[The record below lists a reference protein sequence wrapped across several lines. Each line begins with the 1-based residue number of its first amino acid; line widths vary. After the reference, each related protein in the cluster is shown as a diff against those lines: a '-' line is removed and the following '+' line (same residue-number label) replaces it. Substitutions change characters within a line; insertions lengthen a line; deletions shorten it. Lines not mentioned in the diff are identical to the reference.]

1 MDRVPTARVRL
12 LFGAMCLAVTVIG
25 VRLYHVQSSLGE
37 DYLAEVERLVERI
50 ESIPSR
56 DARILAADGTVLA
69 ADSELYA
76 LKVHYRWLEDPV
88 DPEWLKQSAVAKLS
102 RVERKSKDR
111 VLREAELVLRRR
123 EQFWLSVADTTG
135 LSIAELTA
143 RRRDVQRRVE
153 SRRDAVLRRQ
163 AEKRREEESDA
174 DDSVARSSAEPRD
187 WAGGVGSWWSV
198 VTTTLTT
205 PPRRDESNNRLVLEE
220 ELEYHPIVEEL
231 ARDQALAVE
240 SRPDRFP
247 GARVEI
253 TTRRV
258 YPEGALAPHVI
269 GYRTELTGEETVAR
283 RAKLA
288 GGDPLDYRDG
298 DRVGRAGIERSYD
311 GLLRGL
317 RGERRIFLN
326 RRGEIVR
333 TEVVREPRSGRDIV
347 LTLDLALQRAA
358 EGLLDE
364 VLTTSSESAGAAKTV
379 PTGGAIIAIE
389 VGTGRV
395 LTLASGPRFDV
406 SRISTDS
413 GSAWAEWLADGRK
426 PLFHRAI
433 EMAQPPGSVFKV
445 VSAMA
450 GLECGA
456 LVADEPFPCRG
467 YLDSPDQLRCLVFKN
482 HRVGH
487 GDVTLIDALA
497 RSCNVYFFDMAR
509 RAGPAPIVAWA
520 RRLGYGAATGIDLPG
535 EAVGNLP
542 AARGGA
548 RPSGETLGLAIGQA
562 RLTATPLQVATMM
575 AAVASDGRSPPPR
588 VAEGGDYNSPAEFA
602 IPESATASER
612 TSLAWVRRGL
622 EAVVAHPQGTGYK
635 SVRTPEVRIAGK
647 TGTAETGGHRPDHAW
662 FAGYVPADRPRVAFV
677 VMLEHAGSGG
687 QVAGPVAREFVHAML
702 RAGLLDDSAS
712 GEPSAPLAD

>member
-12 LFGAMCLAVTVIG
+12 LFGAMCLAVAAIG

-50 ESIPSR
+50 EPIPSR

-88 DPEWLKQSAVAKLS
+88 DPDWLKQSAVSKLS
-102 RVERKSKDR
+102 RVERKSKER

-123 EQFWLSVADTTG
+123 EQFWRSVADTTG

-143 RRRDVQRRVE
+143 RRREIQRRVE

-163 AEKRREEESDA
+163 AEKRREEETE
-174 DDSVARSSAEPRD
+174 DSIARSAGESRD
-187 WAGGVGSWWSV
+187 GVGGLGAGRLGAWWSV

-205 PPRRDESNNRLVLEE
+205 PPRRDESTNRLVLEE
-220 ELEYHPIVEEL
+220 ELEYHAIIEEL
-231 ARDQALAVE
+231 ARDEALAVE

-247 GARVEI
+247 GARIEI

-269 GYRTELTGEETVAR
+269 GYRTELTGDETVAR

-288 GGDPLDYRDG
+288 GSDPLDYRDG

-311 GLLRGL
+311 GVLRGL
-317 RGERRIFLN
+317 RGERRVFLN
-326 RRGEIVR
+326 RRGEVVR
-333 TEVVREPRSGRDIV
+333 TEMVREPRSGRDIV
-347 LTLDLALQRAA
+347 LTLDLPLQRAA
-358 EGLLDE
+358 EGLLDGA
-364 VLTTSSESAGAAKTV
+364 LTASIGEDGATKSV

-395 LTLASGPRFDV
+395 LALASGPRFDL
-406 SRISTDS
+406 SRISADS
-413 GSAWAEWLADGRK
+413 GSAWSEWLADGRK

-467 YLDSPDQLRCLVFKN
+467 YLDSPDRLRCLVFKN

-520 RRLGYGAATGIDLPG
+520 RKLGYGAATGIDLPG
-535 EAVGNLP
+535 EAAGNLP

-562 RLTATPLQVATMM
+562 RLTATPLQVAAMM
-575 AAVASDGRSPPPR
+575 AAVAADGRAPPPR
-588 VAEGGDYNSPAEFA
+588 VAEGDGFDASADR
-602 IPESATASER
+602 ATAAER
-612 TSLAWVRRGL
+612 TSLTWVRRGL

-635 SVRTPEVRIAGK
+635 SVRTAEVRIAGK
-647 TGTAETGGHRPDHAW
+647 TGTAETGGHQPDHAW
-662 FAGYVPADRPRVAFV
+662 FAGYVPAERPRIAFV

-687 QVAGPVAREFVHAML
+687 QIAGPVAREFVHAML
-702 RAGLLDDSAS
+702 RGGLLGDSVS
-712 GEPSAPLAD
+712 EPLTAPLAD